1 MVPGGASRPEDVAAV
16 GELARACGARPV
28 ELDAATHDRAV
39 AAISHLPLV
48 ASLALADAALASADW
63 PVARQLA
70 AQGWRDMTRLAR
82 GDPAMGGGMLATNAP
97 AVAERLRDLRAVLDE
112 WQVRLDA
119 LAAATAATG
128 ADERAGR
135 RGRPDRTAARRRR
148 APGRPLDP
156 AEPAGPGAR
165 TMASKGLGVPDL
177 LHLLS
182 DPNLAFVL
190 LVMGGLG
197 LILEVVH
204 PNFVT
209 GTIGAISLVLAFIG
223 LTNLPLD
230 AAGLLFIG
238 VGLVLFVLES
248 SVPTHGFLTVGGLLC
263 IAVGALT
270 LYSAPPAGSTQP
282 PVTRRRP
289 RHRHRPGLLRRF
301 HGRRPRGRPPGEP
314 ACRPARLRR
323 HAAAGRVTRR
333 GPPPAR
339 PARFRLR
346 GRRGMV
352 RSNQG

>member
-1 MVPGGASRPEDVAAV
+1 M
-16 GELARACGARPV
+16 
-28 ELDAATHDRAV
+28 AT
-39 AAISHLPLV
+39 
-48 ASLALADAALASADW
+48 
-63 PVARQLA
+63 
-70 AQGWRDMTRLAR
+70 
-82 GDPAMGGGMLATNAP
+82 
-97 AVAERLRDLRAVLDE
+97 
-112 WQVRLDA
+112 
-119 LAAATAATG
+119 
-128 ADERAGR
+128 
-135 RGRPDRTAARRRR
+135 
-148 APGRPLDP
+148 
-156 AEPAGPGAR
+156 
-165 TMASKGLGVPDL
+165 KGLGVPDL

-270 LYSAPPAGSTQP
+270 LYATPPAGSTP
-282 PVTRRRP
+282 ATRERGRPGHRRG
-289 RHRHRPGLLRRF
+289 PGLLRGV
-301 HGRRPRGRPPGEP
+301 HGRRPRGRSPGKPPG
-314 ACRPARLRR
+314 AAARLRR
-323 HAAAGRVTRR
+323 DAAARR
-333 GPPPAR
+333 GAGRSPPPAR
-339 PARFRLR
+339 AARFRLR